1 MRYKYWIFLLAVL
14 LLAACSG
21 DGDSGQPGS
30 VPDIPGPSPVNPDNP
45 SNPGVTD
52 SPLQL
57 ISLTRAALPGVHMAG
72 DDKEGNEKELS
83 PIQIFLTGETGNNKR
98 EGQIIYDE
106 DEKKWNSSI
115 GVKDDPTC
123 LYGFAPATVA
133 SCTINPLDGKTSYLD
148 GAKLSL
154 SNLSSVTG
162 DDLCVIVGVHWKDDD
177 DITEPVWTSEEPEK
191 GNLGVFS
198 FKKEAKNYISLL
210 LDHLYGRIDFK
221 FYIGEE
227 YSQWRIIKVKKV
239 ELLSKT
245 KVTGLTVNLVANKGN
260 HPIADDG
267 IKYEYSTVAAGVTGV
282 LYDSSTDTDTNG
294 KQLQTVNGDAV
305 VIPGFFAPV
314 SKEVSGLSLV
324 CTYDVYTIVNNRIG
338 TRVRENCTAT
348 NKLQLIPNVQRG
360 KVWTVNLTVE
370 PTYLYQLSD
379 DELDNPTVI
388 VSSQN

>member
-1 MRYKYWIFLLAVL
+1 
-14 LLAACSG
+14 
-21 DGDSGQPGS
+21 
-30 VPDIPGPSPVNPDNP
+30 
-45 SNPGVTD
+45 
-52 SPLQL
+52 
-57 ISLTRAALPGVHMAG
+57 MAG
-72 DDKEGNEKELS
+72 DDTKGNEKELS

-106 DEKKWNSSI
+106 DEKTWNSSI
-115 GVKDDPTC
+115 GVKDNTTC

-148 GAKLSL
+148 GAKLTL
-154 SNLSSVTG
+154 SNINSVTG
-162 DDLCVIVGVHWKDDD
+162 DDLCVIVGVQHWKDDD
-177 DITEPVWTSEEPEK
+177 DITKPVWTSEDPEK

-198 FKKEAKNYISLL
+198 FNKKSNNYISLL

-324 CTYDVYTIVNNRIG
+324 CTYDVYTIVNNNIG

-360 KVWTVNLTVE
+360 KKWTVNLTVE

>member
-21 DGDSGQPGS
+21 DGDSGQPGG
-30 VPDIPGPSPVNPDNP
+30 VPDIPSPTPGNPDNP
-45 SNPGVTD
+45 SKPDVTD

-57 ISLTRAALPGVHMAG
+57 ISLTRAALPGGVHMAG
-72 DDKEGNEKELS
+72 DDTKGNEKELS

-106 DEKKWNSSI
+106 DTKKWTSSI

-148 GAKLSL
+148 GAKLTL
-154 SNLSSVTG
+154 SNINSVTG
-162 DDLCVIVGVHWKDDD
+162 DDLCAIVGVQHSENA
-177 DITEPVWTSEEPEK
+177 ITNPDWTTAD
-191 GNLGVFS
+191 GFLGVFS
-198 FKKEAKNYISLL
+198 FNKKSNNYISLL

-221 FYIGEE
+221 FYVGEE

-245 KVTGLTVNLVANKGN
+245 KVTGLTVNLKANKGN

-379 DELDNPTVI
+379 DELDNPTII

>member
-106 DEKKWNSSI
+106 DEKKWTSSI
-115 GVKDDPTC
+115 GVKDAPTC

-148 GAKLSL
+148 GAKLTL
-154 SNLSSVTG
+154 SNINSVTG
-162 DDLCVIVGVHWKDDD
+162 DDLCAIVGVQHSENA
-177 DITEPVWTSEEPEK
+177 ITNPDWTTAD
-191 GNLGVFS
+191 GFLGVFS
-198 FKKEAKNYISLL
+198 FNKKSNNYISLL

-221 FYIGEE
+221 FYVGEE

-245 KVTGLTVNLVANKGN
+245 KVTGLTVNLKANKGN

-379 DELDNPTVI
+379 DELDNPTII

>member
-30 VPDIPGPSPVNPDNP
+30 VPDIPSPTPGNPDNP
-45 SNPGVTD
+45 SKPDVTD

-57 ISLTRAALPGVHMAG
+57 ISLTRAALPGGVHMAG

-106 DEKKWNSSI
+106 DEKTWNSSI
-115 GVKDDPTC
+115 GVKDNTTC

-148 GAKLSL
+148 GAKLTL
-154 SNLSSVTG
+154 SNINSVTG
-162 DDLCVIVGVHWKDDD
+162 DDLCAIVGVQHSENP
-177 DITEPVWTSEEPEK
+177 ITTPDWSAD
-191 GNLGVFS
+191 GFLGVFS

-221 FYIGEE
+221 FYVGEE

-239 ELLSKT
+239 ELLSTT
-245 KVTGLTVNLVANKGN
+245 KVTGLTVNLMANKGN

-282 LYDSSTDTDTNG
+282 LYDSSMDTDTNG

-324 CTYDVYTIVNNRIG
+324 CTYDVYTIVNNNIG

-360 KVWTVNLTVE
+360 KKWTVNLTVE

>member
-83 PIQIFLTGETGNNKR
+83 PIQIFLTGKTGNNKR

-106 DEKKWNSSI
+106 DTKTWNSSI

-148 GAKLSL
+148 GAKLTL
-154 SNLSSVTG
+154 SNINSVTG
-162 DDLCVIVGVHWKDDD
+162 DDLCAIVGVQHSEKNP
-177 DITEPVWTSEEPEK
+177 ITTPDWSAD
-191 GNLGVFS
+191 GFLGVFS
-198 FKKEAKNYISLL
+198 FNKKPNNYISLL

-324 CTYDVYTIVNNRIG
+324 CTYDVYTIVNNKIG

>member
-30 VPDIPGPSPVNPDNP
+30 VPDIPSPTPGNPDNP
-45 SNPGVTD
+45 SKPDVTD

-57 ISLTRAALPGVHMAG
+57 ISLTRAALPGGVHMAG
-72 DDKEGNEKELS
+72 DDTKGNEKELS

-106 DEKKWNSSI
+106 DEKKWTSSI

-148 GAKLSL
+148 GAKLTL
-154 SNLSSVTG
+154 SNINSVTG
-162 DDLCVIVGVHWKDDD
+162 DDLCAIVGVQHRENA
-177 DITEPVWTSEEPEK
+177 ITNPDWTTAD
-191 GNLGVFS
+191 GFLGVFS
-198 FKKEAKNYISLL
+198 FNKKSNNYISLL

-221 FYIGEE
+221 FYVGEE

-239 ELLSKT
+239 ELLSTT
-245 KVTGLTVNLVANKGN
+245 KVTGLTVNLMANKGN

-324 CTYDVYTIVNNRIG
+324 CTYDVYTIVNNNIG

-360 KVWTVNLTVE
+360 KKWTVNLTVE

>member
-30 VPDIPGPSPVNPDNP
+30 VPDIPSPTPGNPDNP
-45 SNPGVTD
+45 SKPDVTD

-57 ISLTRAALPGVHMAG
+57 ISLTRAALPGGVHMAG
-72 DDKEGNEKELS
+72 DDTKGNEKELS

-106 DEKKWNSSI
+106 DEKKWTSSI

-148 GAKLSL
+148 GAKLTL
-154 SNLSSVTG
+154 SNINSVTG
-162 DDLCVIVGVHWKDDD
+162 DDLCAIVGVQHSENA
-177 DITEPVWTSEEPEK
+177 ITNPDWTTAD
-191 GNLGVFS
+191 GFLGVFS
-198 FKKEAKNYISLL
+198 FNKKSNNYISLL

-245 KVTGLTVNLVANKGN
+245 KVTGLTVNLKANKGN

-324 CTYDVYTIVNNRIG
+324 CTYDVYTIVNNNIG

-379 DELDNPTVI
+379 DELDNPTII